1 MLKKM
6 MMKQMLKSQ
15 MKGMPEADQKR
26 ALEMV
31 EKNPDLFEKIARET
45 KELVDG
51 GLDQMSAAM
60 KVAGKYQDELKKL
73 Q

>member
-6 MMKQMLKSQ
+6 MMKQMIKSQ
-15 MKGMPEADQKR
+15 MKGMSEADQKK
-26 ALEMV
+26 AMEMV
-31 EKNPDLFEKIARET
+31 DKNPDLFEKIAKET

-60 KVAGKYQDELKKL
+60 KVAQKYKDELSKL
-73 Q
+73 T